1 MDPKQLC
8 AQLEQQRLE
17 NVRRRAE
24 AEAAEAKQKADEEE
38 RETWEKVDKDR
49 VLWDIAALVSAGSK
63 LENGQMTIY
72 KYISRLPFC

>member
-38 RETWEKVDKDR
+38 RET
-49 VLWDIAALVSAGSK
+49 
-63 LENGQMTIY
+63 
-72 KYISRLPFC
+72 